1 MHSGLILFLWLFA
14 VAGVQLLPPAL
25 LGGALL
31 LVGSL
36 ALLLAR
42 TRTLR
47 LLRRVRVLMLA
58 IAVLFAWFTPGEAM
72 FVELPSLGPTREGLM
87 LALLHGARLAVVV
100 CAVALLLERL
110 PVERLVAGLYALGRS
125 LAVFGLPAERF
136 ALRLLLVLRYV
147 DETPRGTPGR
157 DWKHWLQDEGDTQD
171 LQPVQLA
178 RERFGTADRLCALA
192 LVLAVLGW
200 MWA

>member
-1 MHSGLILFLWLFA
+1 MHSGLILLLWLFA
-14 VAGVQLLPPAL
+14 VAGVQVLPPAL
-25 LGGALL
+25 LAGALL
-31 LVGSL
+31 VAAGV

-58 IAVLFAWFTPGEAM
+58 IAILFAWFTPGEAL
-72 FVELPSLGPTREGLM
+72 FADWPRLGPTREGVR

-100 CAVALLLERL
+100 CAVGLLLERL
-110 PVERLVAGLYALGRS
+110 AVERLVAGLYALGRS
-125 LAVFGLPAERF
+125 LAIFGLPAERF

-157 DWKHWLQDEGDTQD
+157 DWKHWLQDEGDEPD

-178 RERFGTADRLCALA
+178 RERFGIADRLCALA
-192 LVLAVLGW
+192 LMLAVLLW
-200 MWA
+200 MCA